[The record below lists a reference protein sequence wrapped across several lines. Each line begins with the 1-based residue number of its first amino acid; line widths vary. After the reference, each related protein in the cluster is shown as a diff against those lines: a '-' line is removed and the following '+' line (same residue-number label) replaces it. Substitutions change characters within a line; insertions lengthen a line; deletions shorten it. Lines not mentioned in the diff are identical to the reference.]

1 MIQESSFKSILSVSM
16 LSGIVTQNP
25 SYNWLRAHSHIWI
38 NPKTTNSNESKSFTW
53 QNIANL
59 NMNTRSSWHNQK
71 TIRTSIKG
79 VRASYSRPNYAHIG
93 HQELI
98 GRLNLI
104 ITMWRCT
111 SQFVVRFGSQMHAAT
126 CTQCLSFALAKC
138 PSHPSNVHRVYTWGC
153 DFGQVGFVTDAHLNH
168 ACNYYVIIGRS
179 QNLQTFHPCSI
190 LRRVLLLHTY
200 TSTNACGPFRMH
212 AHEIEGMEDEPLAS
226 PQIWGDLDC
235 PHNQTQGSRISVR
248 GDFLGNFWVEI
259 LAIPSPTGYM
269 LTSFSFSS
277 WIWGIF
283 SRFLWNDW

>member
-168 ACNYYVIIGRS
+168 ACNYWKEPKPSNVPSMLYIKTGPPSSHLHIH
-179 QNLQTFHPCSI
+179 QCMWSI
-190 LRRVLLLHTY
+190 Q
-200 TSTNACGPFRMH
+200 NACPRDRGHGEWAPC
-212 AHEIEGMEDEPLAS
+212 EPSNLGWFGLS
-226 PQIWGDLDC
+226 PQSNPRLQDQC
-235 PHNQTQGSRISVR
+235 PGRFFGQ
-248 GDFLGNFWVEI
+248 FLGRDPRDSKSNRLHVDIFQFFFMNLGHI
-259 LAIPSPTGYM
+259 L
-269 LTSFSFSS
+269 
-277 WIWGIF
+277 
-283 SRFLWNDW
+283 